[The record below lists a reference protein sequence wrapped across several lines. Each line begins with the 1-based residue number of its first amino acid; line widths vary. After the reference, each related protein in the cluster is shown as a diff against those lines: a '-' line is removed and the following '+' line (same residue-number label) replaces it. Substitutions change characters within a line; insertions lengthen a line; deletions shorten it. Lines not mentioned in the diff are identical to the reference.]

1 MGISEI
7 TIAVLPWLGA
17 MLVFLVM
24 ITYIP
29 EISLW
34 LPQMLGIPQ

>member
-1 MGISEI
+1 
-7 TIAVLPWLGA
+7 VLPWLFA
-17 MLVFLVM
+17 MLIFLVM

-34 LPQMLGIPQ
+34 LPQTLGVLL

>member
-1 MGISEI
+1 
-7 TIAVLPWLGA
+7 LPWLIT
-17 MLVFLVM
+17 LLIFLVM

-34 LPQMLGIPQ
+34 LPRTLGMLR

>member
-1 MGISEI
+1 LLI
-7 TIAVLPWLGA
+7 
-17 MLVFLVM
+17 FLVM

-34 LPQMLGIPQ
+34 LPRTLGMLR